1 MSSPVRTQLQT
12 VSTSQSPPLSSFT
25 RETAGADDVKGFA
38 DLHSPWL
45 NSPWRRFFE
54 LSLAGTTL
62 IVLSPLLVGIAVA
75 IRLTT
80 RGPALFRQK
89 RVGRTGEDF
98 TILKF
103 RTMLLDN
110 EGEARSIFGDRR
122 ITRFGRMLRRHK
134 LDELPQLINV
144 VRGDMGLI
152 GPRPKLREHHAID
165 LHLRPGIT
173 GAASVAFAAEA
184 VLLRHIPP
192 AHLEECHRRLITP
205 RKLELDLHYMATATF
220 RTDLRLLCMTLLRAG
235 RYTHLSQIGEW
246 SASAYLP
253 HKVSAFSQAL
263 KPHAAVSYAAQSPYG
278 LEDMQ
283 KTQRDAVSA
292 YIRPSNP

>member
-1 MSSPVRTQLQT
+1 M
-12 VSTSQSPPLSSFT
+12 
-25 RETAGADDVKGFA
+25 GDYNGFA

-45 NSPWRRFFE
+45 SSRWRRIME

-62 IVLSPLLVGIAVA
+62 VVLSPLLAGIAIA
-75 IRLTT
+75 IRLTSP
-80 RGPALFRQK
+80 GPALFRQK

-103 RTMLLDN
+103 RTMVLDT
-110 EGEARSIFGDRR
+110 EGAARSISGDRR

-144 VRGDMGLI
+144 VRGDMGLV

-173 GAASVAFAAEA
+173 GPASVAFAAEE
-184 VLLRHIPP
+184 VLVRHIPP

-205 RKLELDLHYMATATF
+205 RKLELDLHYMATATCL
-220 RTDLRLLCMTLLRAG
+220 TDLRLLFMTLLRAG
-235 RYTHLSQIGEW
+235 RYEHLSQIGEW
-246 SASAYLP
+246 SASAYIS
-253 HKVSAFSQAL
+253 HTVSAFTRPP
-263 KPHAAVSYAAQSPYG
+263 KPHSASSHTVEGPYG
-278 LEDMQ
+278 THDDG
-283 KTQRDAVSA
+283 KIQRDQRDPKTACIQPA
-292 YIRPSNP
+292 KL

>member
-205 RKLELDLHYMATATF
+205 RKLELDLHYRPEASVHDAST
-220 RTDLRLLCMTLLRAG
+220 RRAL
-235 RYTHLSQIGEW
+235 HASLSNW
-246 SASAYLP
+246 
-253 HKVSAFSQAL
+253 
-263 KPHAAVSYAAQSPYG
+263 
-278 LEDMQ
+278 
-283 KTQRDAVSA
+283 
-292 YIRPSNP
+292 